1 MAETIVLAGGSPR
14 KTHPRRRT
22 RPAGIH
28 LQEGPQSLKRLLR
41 IKEAAGYLNV
51 SQWKVRC
58 WVQSGRLPYF
68 QDGANSLILLDV
80 EDLQLFVLRN
90 KQREGEQA

>member
-1 MAETIVLAGGSPR
+1 MAGTIVLPR
-14 KTHPRRRT
+14 GARRKPQHPRRI
-22 RPAGIH
+22 RPPIGQSF
-28 LQEGPQSLKRLLR
+28 QEAYVSRRLLR
-41 IKEAAGYLNV
+41 VREAAAYLNV

-68 QDGANSLILLDV
+68 QEGANSLILLDL
-80 EDLQLFVLRN
+80 EDLHLFVLRN

>member
-1 MAETIVLAGGSPR
+1 MAGTIVLAGGSPR
-14 KTHPRRRT
+14 KPHPPRRT

-51 SQWKVRC
+51 SQWKIRY

-68 QDGANSLILLDV
+68 QDGVNSLILLDV

>member
-14 KTHPRRRT
+14 KPHPRRRT
-22 RPAGIH
+22 RPAAVRP
-28 LQEGPQSLKRLLR
+28 QEGPQSFKRLLR
-41 IKEAAGYLNV
+41 IKEAAVYLNV

-68 QDGANSLILLDV
+68 QEAENSLILLDR
-80 EDLQLFVLRN
+80 EDLHLFVLRN
-90 KQREGEQA
+90 KQREGENP